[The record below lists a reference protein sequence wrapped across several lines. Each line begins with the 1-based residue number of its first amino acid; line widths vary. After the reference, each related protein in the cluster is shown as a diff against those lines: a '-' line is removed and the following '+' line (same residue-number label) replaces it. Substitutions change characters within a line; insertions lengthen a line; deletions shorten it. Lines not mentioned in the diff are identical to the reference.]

1 MATYTIA
8 TNPWTENEIRNYY
21 NKAKENFPT
30 NTSWD
35 DLNIIFDTAV
45 KNREL
50 FPGFNGVDTVEE
62 YIKRWVKSFHDANLN
77 PPSKRIAKPKTSC
90 TDPAIR
96 TIVQNTQGLDSDAAI
111 KGELTHNLF
120 MSAENIQGNLLEEY
134 ISKNIRKYGFLWCK
148 GNILRA
154 IDFCNSTGTVLLQ
167 IKNKSNTENSSS
179 SNIRSGT
186 TIKKWYRLGTKTE
199 NGQKVPDYKWES
211 LNTLVNDFKTEG
223 HNLEPCNLSEES
235 YLEFI
240 KAVSKSNT
248 NLINMN

>member
-1 MATYTIA
+1 MTKYTLE
-8 TNPWTENEIRNYY
+8 TNRWTEDEIRSSY
-21 NKAKENFPT
+21 NKAKENFT
-30 NTSWD
+30 NTSLD
-35 DLNIIFDTAV
+35 DLDIIFDTAV
-45 KNREL
+45 KNPKL
-50 FPGFNGVDTVEE
+50 FPNINGVNSLDE
-62 YIKRWVKSFHDANLN
+62 YVQRWVKNYYDASLN
-77 PPSKRIAKPKTSC
+77 PPSKRIATPKTAC

-96 TIVQNTQGLDSDAAI
+96 TIVQNTQELDTDSAI

-134 ISKNIRKYGFLWCK
+134 ISNNIRKYGFLWCQ

-154 IDFCNSTGTVLLQ
+154 IDFCNSKGTILLQ

-199 NGQKVPDYKWES
+199 QGKKVPNYKWEE
-211 LNTLVNDFKTEG
+211 LNKIVNDYKIQDD
-223 HNLEPCNLSEES
+223 NLEPCNLSEES

-240 KAVSKSNT
+240 KTVSKLNK